1 MLGLTVRSAVA
12 AFAVGAAALFSAPV
26 APALPQ
32 GPCQDVPYVGVCTP
46 YRGATGKPS
55 SNAKSEPPLPAVNS
69 APAPNGGQQA
79 AIAVD
84 ED

>member
-1 MLGLTVRSAVA
+1 MLALTVRPAVA
-12 AFAVGAAALFSAPV
+12 AFALGAAALFSAPV

-32 GPCQDVPYVGVCTP
+32 GPCQDVPYIGVCTP

-69 APAPNGGQQA
+69 APSGNGGQQA
-79 AIAVD
+79 AIAAD